1 MYALARPK
9 SSSNLGLVSGG
20 GPLLDGDAP
29 DSPRFPPPTLA
40 DLRSDTVTL
49 PTDAMRSAMA
59 SAVCGDDVMEARL
72 RFSRRLHG
80 GAMAALQTLGK
91 AGSHAALSLTLCGR
105 MTPP

>member
-72 RFSRRLHG
+72 RWLRG
-80 GAMAALQTLGK
+80 VTAALRTLG
-91 AGSHAALSLTLCGR
+91 
-105 MTPP
+105 